1 MWLNAPIYRF
11 VLKKG
16 VSSKQFCTFLLLM
29 NFFLTVASCT
39 NSCLSPVARV
49 VHEKLGIR
57 HDKIT
62 TIHDANTN
70 LVVDAQYKDLR
81 SRDE

>member
-1 MWLNAPIYRF
+1 M
-11 VLKKG
+11 
-16 VSSKQFCTFLLLM
+16 
-29 NFFLTVASCT
+29 TVASCT